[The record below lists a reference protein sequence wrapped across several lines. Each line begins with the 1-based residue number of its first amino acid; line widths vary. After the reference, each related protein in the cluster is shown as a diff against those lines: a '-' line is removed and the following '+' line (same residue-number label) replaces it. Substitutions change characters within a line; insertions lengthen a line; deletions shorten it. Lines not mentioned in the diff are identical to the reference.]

1 MRQKSGIDLERLKI
15 YMAVPAIEKLRSMA
29 RRQAFNLKLMSPQRQ
44 AVREALRAKGF

>member
-29 RRQAFNLKLMSPQRQ
+29 RRQAFNLKLMTPQRQ
-44 AVREALRAKGF
+44 SVSDMLRARGF